1 MEFVALL
8 VLSCSCHVPAHQLC
22 DVPAAAGLH
31 AAEEGPG
38 ALHRCRA
45 AAFQHPR
52 VALRRGGARIEVNNQ
67 GKYE

>member
-1 MEFVALL
+1 MSTMSIRILNLLRLSHVKLL
-8 VLSCSCHVPAHQLC
+8 VA
-22 DVPAAAGLH
+22 AAAGLD

-38 ALHRCRA
+38 ALHHGRA

-67 GKYE
+67 GIYE